1 MYRGRYLEALYFS
14 LFLAIGIYSTTTL
27 RIFIP
32 DFDIAY
38 VSIVLYVV
46 FPVAVSIVGIIYFLR
61 NKETL
66 YYFLVLDAYWAFTV
80 YDTLFEVG
88 LGSPNFPFASSVMAL
103 VIFNIFYLFIRL
115 ASGKKKK

>member
-1 MYRGRYLEALYFS
+1 MYRSRYLEVLYFA

-38 VSIVLYVV
+38 ILIALYVV
-46 FPVAVSIVGIIYFLR
+46 FPVALSVAGIIYLLR

-88 LGSPNFPFASSVMAL
+88 LGSPSFPFAYSVMAL
-103 VIFNIFYLFIRL
+103 VIFNLFYLFIRL
-115 ASGKKKK
+115 TGKQKQ